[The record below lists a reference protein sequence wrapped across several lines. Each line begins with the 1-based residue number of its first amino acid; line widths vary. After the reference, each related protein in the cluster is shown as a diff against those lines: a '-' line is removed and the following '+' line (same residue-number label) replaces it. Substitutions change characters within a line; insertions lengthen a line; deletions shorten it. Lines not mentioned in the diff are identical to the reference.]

1 MFRDNEVT
9 NHYLANLTDES
20 ELMEDTKATVKMAG
34 VRQSTE
40 VSPKNLLLHR
50 GLRQRPT
57 RLMPSSANAATIFF
71 PTKDGKSINLQID
84 AIGNLFKALYPDV
97 MRFCMTP
104 VHRLA

>member
-20 ELMEDTKATVKMAG
+20 ELMEDTIAEVKMAV

-40 VSPKNLLLHR
+40 VSHKNLLLHR

-57 RLMPSSANAATIFF
+57 RLMPSSANTATIFF
-71 PTKDGKSINLQID
+71 FPQKME
-84 AIGNLFKALYPDV
+84 KASA
-97 MRFCMTP
+97 CK
-104 VHRLA
+104 